1 MLYNYQIS
9 IFIVL
14 TTKDNVGN
22 SSSRTYI
29 IKLKFPH
36 IGEYV
41 NYKPD
46 TPNTGY
52 NLRSAQSGYNK
63 NQIIDTS
70 YDPTEWRIMEVDENR
85 NVTKL
90 FGISLKKIGWG
101 GPTGYNNGAYLLND
115 ICKNR
120 YSNAKLGATARS
132 LKIEDIE
139 ERMNATGIAKRNAY
153 KLEGNVQYG
162 TTIKYTGSYT
172 KYPAEYASERYS
184 GVGVSDIS
192 NGTQV
197 ITGNVNKT
205 AQGKMNPNGKTRSDN
220 IYTTLPS
227 PSKALGASVTSITC
241 TQTFY
246 GTSQV
251 ASNYY
256 DPNLYKLI
264 FENDNSFWLASRY
277 VICGDPN
284 NIGAYWGFC
293 RVRRGCLDGYG
304 LLGSYGNTNN
314 YSNFYASLVSID
326 AGFKVK
332 SGSGTVSSPYEI
344 E

>member
-1 MLYNYQIS
+1 MHFTNFYLH
-9 IFIVL
+9 VL

-22 SSSRTYI
+22 SSSRTYT

-36 IGEYV
+36 VGEYV

-132 LKIEDIE
+132 
-139 ERMNATGIAKRNAY
+139 R
-153 KLEGNVQYG
+153 
-162 TTIKYTGSYT
+162 
-172 KYPAEYASERYS
+172 
-184 GVGVSDIS
+184 
-192 NGTQV
+192 
-197 ITGNVNKT
+197 
-205 AQGKMNPNGKTRSDN
+205 
-220 IYTTLPS
+220 
-227 PSKALGASVTSITC
+227 
-241 TQTFY
+241 
-246 GTSQV
+246 
-251 ASNYY
+251 
-256 DPNLYKLI
+256 
-264 FENDNSFWLASRY
+264 
-277 VICGDPN
+277 
-284 NIGAYWGFC
+284 
-293 RVRRGCLDGYG
+293 
-304 LLGSYGNTNN
+304 
-314 YSNFYASLVSID
+314 
-326 AGFKVK
+326 
-332 SGSGTVSSPYEI
+332 
-344 E
+344 